1 MNPAHMSTSMRNP
14 EQITTTMLPP
24 YALSRGTNFGMRT
37 RHSLNMAL
45 SGRVCRL
52 VNTSWYRSDIAKRIH
67 SYVVS
72 LLTRNLKIASV
83 SSHSPLMPKTR
94 VRW

>member
-1 MNPAHMSTSMRNP
+1 MNSF
-14 EQITTTMLPP
+14 TTTMLPP

-52 VNTSWYRSDIAKRIH
+52 VNTSWYRDLAKRIH

-72 LLTRNLKIASV
+72 RLVRDLKIASI
-83 SSHSPLMPKTR
+83 SSHSPMMPKTR